1 MSKRVMK
8 PGCMLAPLPAAL
20 VSCADKEGNTNLIT
34 VAWTGIANSEPPMAY
49 ISVRPERF
57 SHHMILE
64 TGEFVIN
71 LTTEKMAKG
80 TDLCGVKSGKDTD
93 KWKAAGFTKG
103 KASVLSCPIVEES
116 PVSIE
121 CRVAQVLSLGSHD
134 MFLAEIVAVD
144 AEEKYFDEQDRFDLN
159 AAELVSYTH
168 GSYVEPGK
176 VIGTFGYSVR
186 KKPVSSKSGKKPA
199 QKTKKT
205 GAAKKGSS
213 GR

>member
-1 MSKRVMK
+1 MK

-20 VSCADKEGNTNLIT
+20 VSCADKEGTANLIT

-57 SHHMILE
+57 SYHMIRE

-93 KWKAAGFTKG
+93 KWKASGFTKG
-103 KASVLSCPIVEES
+103 KASVLACPIVEES

-121 CRVAQVLSLGSHD
+121 CRVTQVLSLGSHD

-144 AEEKYFDEQDRFDLN
+144 AEEKYFDEKGRFDLN
-159 AAELVSYTH
+159 AARLISYTH
-168 GSYVEPGK
+168 GAYTQPGD
-176 VIGTFGYSVR
+176 VIGTFGFSVR
-186 KKPVSSKSGKKPA
+186 KKPVQKAGSARKKISKKEAGK
-199 QKTKKT
+199 
-205 GAAKKGSS
+205 
-213 GR
+213 